1 MPNKRSSRVRQ
12 PSESLYNNYTLEF
25 NSYNNNSK
33 SIPIK
38 LPLPPNDIAK
48 SQRPRSKP
56 IKSGTRPSSKSS
68 SMSDMF
74 FLPNPPYQLASR
86 KSDEPSKNN
95 NSLNF
100 FTVPPNQIASRKSNE
115 PSKNNNSLNFFTVP
129 PNQPASRKSNEPSKN
144 NSFINFFIVP
154 PNQPERPKPSIK
166 SYKKNVIQQHRQKTP
181 KNEGP
186 STRPKIKNK

>member
-86 KSDEPSKNN
+86 KSDEPSKNI

-100 FTVPPNQIASRKSNE
+100 FTVPPNQI
-115 PSKNNNSLNFFTVP
+115 
-129 PNQPASRKSNEPSKN
+129 ASRKSNEPSKN